1 MTGTSAPAVR
11 NGIAPGPDSGS
22 VTVRVV
28 SPRRVVSVFA
38 VLSRTATPV
47 SSTEIARSWLG
58 SATATVR
65 TTLGSAAAPALGLA
79 VPAGSI
85 ATTVPSDGTS
95 SHSLPAASNL
105 PPARPGGKCSGVPTG
120 RSVAESSWLTAP
132 CTASTTNAASP
143 WSAIVTPMPAV
154 VWVVAA
160 TWSVARSRTLTLPV
174 VRSRRITYRSV
185 WLTWTVCPWASVTL

>member
-1 MTGTSAPAVR
+1 MR
-11 NGIAPGPDSGS
+11 IGIAPGPDSGS
-22 VTVRVV
+22 ATVWVA
-28 SPRRVVSVFA
+28 SPRSVVSVLA
-38 VLSRTATPV
+38 VLSRTATPA

-58 SATATVR
+58 SATGTVR
-65 TTLGSAAAPALGLA
+65 TTLGSPDPLLGLA
-79 VPAGSI
+79 VPAGST

-95 SHSLPAASNL
+95 SHSFPVASNR
-105 PPARPGGKCSGVPTG
+105 PPARPGGKCSGAPTG
-120 RSVAESSWLTAP
+120 RSVAGSNWLTPP

-143 WSAIVTPMPAV
+143 CNAIVTPMPAV

-185 WLTWTVCPWASVTL
+185 CVTWTV